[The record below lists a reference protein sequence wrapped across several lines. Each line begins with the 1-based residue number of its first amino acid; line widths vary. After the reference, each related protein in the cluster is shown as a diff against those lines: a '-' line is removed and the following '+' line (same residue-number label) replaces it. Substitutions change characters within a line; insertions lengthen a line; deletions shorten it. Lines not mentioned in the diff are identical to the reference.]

1 MDAAQVPASRPSGLG
16 AGRLRTILVLA
27 IVAVLVVVAVVARDL
42 AASGDDGVT
51 VRPGAA
57 NVGEPPR
64 VGDQPPDFEATAL
77 DGSAISIAAL
87 RGQPTWLTFGASWC
101 PDCRAE
107 SPDLQAAYATYGPQG
122 LAIVGVFDEDAAA
135 AKAYAD
141 RVGFTFP
148 LVADERGTIAN
159 AYGVYGIPI
168 HFFVGRDG
176 TIRDV
181 RIGRLTPAD
190 MDQAIGQIL
199 GS

>member
-1 MDAAQVPASRPSGLG
+1 MDAAQVPASRPGVG

-27 IVAVLVVVAVVARDL
+27 VVAVLVVAAVLARDL
-42 AASGDDGVT
+42 AAGDDGVT
-51 VRPGAA
+51 LRPGAA
-57 NVGEPPR
+57 VIGEPPR
-64 VGDQPPDFEATAL
+64 VGDEPPDFEATAL
-77 DGSAISIAAL
+77 DGSAVSLAAL

-107 SPDLQAAYATYGPQG
+107 SPDLQAAYVKYGPQG

-148 LVADERGTIAN
+148 LVADERGAIAN

-181 RIGRLTPAD
+181 RIGRLTPPD
-190 MDQAIGQIL
+190 IDRAIEQIL

>member
-1 MDAAQVPASRPSGLG
+1 MDAAQAPASRPAGLG

-27 IVAVLVVVAVVARDL
+27 AVAVLVVGAVWFMDQSRA
-42 AASGDDGVT
+42 DDGVT
-51 VRPGAA
+51 VRPGAT
-57 NVGEPPR
+57 NVGAPPR
-64 VGDQPPDFEATAL
+64 VGDRPPVFEATAI
-77 DGSAISIAAL
+77 DGSAVSLAAL
-87 RGQPTWLTFGASWC
+87 QGQPTWLTFGASWC

-107 SPDLQAAYATYGPQG
+107 ATDLQAAYTTYGPRG

-148 LVADERGTIAN
+148 IVADERGTIAD
-159 AYGVYGIPI
+159 AFGVYGIPI

-176 TIRDV
+176 TIREV